1 MDKFTF
7 LEGDKSEEV
16 LQSEMKPGLPFMTSQ
31 RDWFQRVPK
40 SVLLAHIFSQ
50 AKQADE
56 VKYEESHYIHFLRPS
71 TDFCKTLL
79 LYFPIW
85 RWGMRRKGMLV
96 AQRR

>member
-1 MDKFTF
+1 MDKFKF
-7 LEGDKSEEV
+7 LEGNKSEEV

-31 RDWFQRVPK
+31 RDWFQR
-40 SVLLAHIFSQ
+40 AHIFSQ